1 MAGSTGGDDAMDEL
15 AREQVK
21 AALLSFPLDPFLFG
35 PPGKVSSHREGI
47 ILSRLVLLGNVLM
60 GIP

>member
-1 MAGSTGGDDAMDEL
+1 MAGSTGGDDAVDEP

-21 AALLSFPLDPFLFG
+21 AALLSFPSILFCLG
-35 PPGKVSSHREGI
+35 HPGRFPHTERGI
-47 ILSRLVLLGNVLM
+47 FLSRLVLLSNVLM